1 MHNHSLT
8 KPQIKM
14 QITFEY
20 FEGYRFCC
28 NHERGRMKTALLKL
42 FCFCLFCFFNDNE
55 GINGWNPPSLKKKDE
70 EPLIKKKLL
79 QTKEFIS
86 SQELF
91 DEKIPEVAK

>member
-1 MHNHSLT
+1 MV
-8 KPQIKM
+8 
-14 QITFEY
+14 
-20 FEGYRFCC
+20 
-28 NHERGRMKTALLKL
+28 
-42 FCFCLFCFFNDNE
+42 
-55 GINGWNPPSLKKKDE
+55 GILPHLKKKDE